1 MSERPI
7 IRSLCS
13 APEISMDECYDGVKD
28 LPKPPP
34 TLPPKR
40 TAAPVIAREVT
51 VPETYH
57 CSDTE
62 KGMGQFQKDDG
73 IFQSFNFP
81 KQYPEN
87 EFCYYC
93 VSPAEDGGYVKVMNE
108 LRELGLIA
116 RLILG

>member
-1 MSERPI
+1 
-7 IRSLCS
+7 
-13 APEISMDECYDGVKD
+13 MDECYDGVKD

-57 CSDTE
+57 CSDTQ